1 MERKL
6 NRSWTSMSPALKQ
19 LHIVL
24 KEPHNNNMYLW
35 SLPNVWLNTTFHHN
49 RITRHLWVNFIRH
62 DASAAKPKNRND
74 MTKLDFYKSSRL
86 IALRQE
92 TVTAYSTTSKLQKD
106 ASWRAAVSPRL
117 EKKINQ
123 SLEHHYKST
132 FIAPTQNRRATRCS
146 KYTLCWPP
154 FHFNMAFPLKPTVV
168 FLRWLHWCEGIPL
181 WIISGSFHAFVFVC
195 CFQRTAQAT

>member
-1 MERKL
+1 M
-6 NRSWTSMSPALKQ
+6 T
-19 LHIVL
+19 
-24 KEPHNNNMYLW
+24 EPLTICESIPSYMMR
-35 SLPNVWLNTTFHHN
+35 WLLSQKSKRYDQFRFLQVIQANC
-49 RITRHLWVNFIRH
+49 
-62 DASAAKPKNRND
+62 AQARNW
-74 MTKLDFYKSSRL
+74 
-86 IALRQE
+86 QH
-92 TVTAYSTTSKLQKD
+92 STTSKLQKD

-132 FIAPTQNRRATRCS
+132 FIAPTQNHRATRCS

-168 FLRWLHWCEGIPL
+168 FLRGLHWCEGIPL